1 MGCVCHAVPL
11 LIGNTCCLFQFF
23 VVVCCLF
30 VCCLLFVVWF
40 VNSGASDRSKYGSL
54 SDFVIVLTKDVQTI
68 CKDIQRIQA
77 SAQEV

>member
-11 LIGNTCCLFQFF
+11 LIGNTCCLFQFSF
-23 VVVCCLF
+23 VVCLLF
-30 VCCLLFVVWF
+30 VCLLFVVWF